1 LKNFMLMRKIIAVL
15 LLGSVLISSC
25 YKKDVNTS
33 TCDYDACAFKAPE
46 SEITQL
52 ETYLSGAGITT
63 AVKHCS
69 GLYYEIISAGSGATP
84 TVCSYVSVNYKGS
97 LTNGNVFD
105 QTSGTPRAFGLVS
118 LIESWKKG
126 IPLIKKAGKIRLY
139 VPPSLGYG
147 ATDQKDQNG
156 NIIIPANSILIFEIE
171 LLDVQ

>member
-1 LKNFMLMRKIIAVL
+1 MRNFILMIKAFFAL
-15 LLGSVLISSC
+15 LVGSVLLGSC

-33 TCDYDACAFKAPE
+33 TCNYDACAFKVPANE
-46 SEITQL
+46 VTQL

-63 AVKHCS
+63 AIKHCS
-69 GLYYEIISAGSGATP
+69 GMYYEIIAPGAGAAP

-105 QTSGTPRAFGLVS
+105 QTTGTPAVFGLVS
-118 LIESWKKG
+118 LIDSWKIG

-147 ATDQKDQNG
+147 SSDQKDQSG
-156 NIIIPANSILIFEIE
+156 NIVIPANSILIFDIE

>member
-1 LKNFMLMRKIIAVL
+1 MRKIIVAL
-15 LLGSVLISSC
+15 LFGSVLIVSC

-33 TCDYDACAFKAPE
+33 TCDYDACAFKAPA
-46 SEITQL
+46 SEVTQL

-63 AVKHCS
+63 AIKHCS
-69 GLYYEIISAGSGATP
+69 GMYYEVINAGAGTSP

-105 QTSGTPRAFGLVS
+105 QTTGNPAVFSLVS
-118 LIESWKKG
+118 LIDSWKIG
-126 IPLIKKAGKIRLY
+126 IPLIKKSGKIRLY

-147 ATDQKDQNG
+147 SSDQKDQAG
-156 NIIIPANSILIFEIE
+156 NVVIPANSILIFDIE

>member
-1 LKNFMLMRKIIAVL
+1 MIKSFLAL
-15 LLGSVLISSC
+15 LFSSVLFVSC

-33 TCDYDACAFKAPE
+33 TCTYDACAFKVPAVE
-46 SEITQL
+46 VTQL

-63 AVKHCS
+63 AIKHCS
-69 GLYYEIISAGSGATP
+69 GMYYEVINAGAGTSP

-105 QTSGTPRAFGLVS
+105 QTTGNPAVFSLVS
-118 LIESWKKG
+118 LIDSWKIG
-126 IPLIKKAGKIRLY
+126 IPLIKKSGKIRLY

-147 ATDQKDQNG
+147 SSDQKDQSG
-156 NIIIPANSILIFEIE
+156 NVVIPANSILIFDIE